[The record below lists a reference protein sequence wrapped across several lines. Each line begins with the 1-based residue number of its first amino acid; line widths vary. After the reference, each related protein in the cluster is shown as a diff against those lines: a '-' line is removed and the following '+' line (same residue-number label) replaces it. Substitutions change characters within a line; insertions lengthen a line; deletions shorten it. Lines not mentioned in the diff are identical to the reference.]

1 MGIVPL
7 WGFQLIIAIGLSIYW
22 KLNKGLVILAANIS
36 IPPLI
41 PFILF
46 LSHYVGGF
54 WFGENA
60 VTLSFDKELTLEF
73 FSESFLQ
80 YAVGGVTL
88 AIGAGL
94 AFGLFSYVVMKL
106 VKKKSG

>member
-7 WGFQLIIAIGLSIYW
+7 WGFQLIIAIALSIYW
-22 KLNKGLVILAANIS
+22 KLNKGLVILTANIS

-54 WFGENA
+54 WFGDQA
-60 VTLSFDKELTLEF
+60 VTLSFDKELTLDF
-73 FSESFLQ
+73 FAESFLQ
-80 YAVGGVTL
+80 YVVGGATL
-88 AIGAGL
+88 AIGVGL
-94 AFGLFSYVVMKL
+94 VLGLFSYGVMKL
-106 VKKKSG
+106 VKKKNK

>member
-1 MGIVPL
+1 MGIVPI
-7 WGFQLIIAIGLSIYW
+7 WGFQLIIAILLSIYW

-60 VTLSFDKELTLEF
+60 TTLSFDKELTLEF
-73 FSESFLQ
+73 FAESFLQ
-80 YAVGGVTL
+80 YTIGAVML
-88 AIGAGL
+88 AIMAGI
-94 AFGLFSYVVMKL
+94 GMGVFSYLLMKVL
-106 VKKKSG
+106 KKR